1 MHAPYKR
8 KDVGSTPTG
17 TTTMKHKYLHKLV
30 EIKLDGKFQ
39 TGFVIEEF
47 DADHG
52 DLKWKVLMQ
61 KTKEIVSFYSI
72 YNQLKLLEE

>member
-39 TGFVIEEF
+39 TGFVIDEF
-47 DADHG
+47 
-52 DLKWKVLMQ
+52 
-61 KTKEIVSFYSI
+61 ESFYGDNKI
-72 YNQLKLLEE
+72 RVLLQRTGEKVFFNTIFGKPTLLEE